1 MHTFSSLARVVW
13 NENQTEI
20 GRAFLSVVVGRS
32 LSNLCRVVV
41 EPGSHLRYRREDD
54 DGGGGKTHVR
64 RESGSS
70 MRSKSMMIL
79 VMGTDATAN
88 FKCGVRAMPRAPVM
102 VGIGVMYDMFTHF
115 IEFCHGFQKR
125 VYGRRK
131 EGEEEDSHA

>member
-1 MHTFSSLARVVW
+1 M
-13 NENQTEI
+13 
-20 GRAFLSVVVGRS
+20 
-32 LSNLCRVVV
+32 
-41 EPGSHLRYRREDD
+41 RRE
-54 DGGGGKTHVR
+54 

-115 IEFCHGFQKR
+115 SEFCHGFQKR